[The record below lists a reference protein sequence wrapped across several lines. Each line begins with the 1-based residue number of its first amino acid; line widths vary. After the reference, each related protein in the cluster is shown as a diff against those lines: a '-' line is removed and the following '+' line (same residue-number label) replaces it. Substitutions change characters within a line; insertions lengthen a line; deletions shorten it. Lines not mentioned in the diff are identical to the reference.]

1 MIFQEMYAVK
11 KDMTE
16 GESQCKMYHP
26 IYSHRR
32 SRELSTASLIGTIK
46 ECIWLIFTMLSF
58 SLERFFWCYNLFTTS
73 KAIVVVN
80 FRFCQKFLSDL
91 ELRTKCD
98 SYLAQV
104 NNSRFSS
111 SVLYSNICWRAAQVG
126 NYFGGKTTTL

>member
-1 MIFQEMYAVK
+1 MMNAFTFENAFSYVTFWLLKKPFKYSKKYNDFLANVCSKK

-98 SYLAQV
+98 SYLA
-104 NNSRFSS
+104 
-111 SVLYSNICWRAAQVG
+111 
-126 NYFGGKTTTL
+126 